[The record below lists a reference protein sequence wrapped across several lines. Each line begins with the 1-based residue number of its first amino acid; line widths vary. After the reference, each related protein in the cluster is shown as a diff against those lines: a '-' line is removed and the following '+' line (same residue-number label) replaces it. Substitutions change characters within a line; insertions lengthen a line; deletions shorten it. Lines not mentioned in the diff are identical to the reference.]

1 MGLGFGTEGW
11 PHGLRYLGLR
21 VGLMV
26 LGFGIEGAGGEG
38 TDVEGG
44 MGTMLGGRDQPTTES
59 LKTCW
64 KMIGKGHK
72 V

>member
-1 MGLGFGTEGW
+1 
-11 PHGLRYLGLR
+11 
-21 VGLMV
+21 MV